1 MSSARSWLLAILSIG
16 LSLVV
21 GIVVIEIL
29 LRIIGI
35 GYPTFTQLDSQTGF
49 SLRPGASG
57 WQTDEGKAY
66 IAINSF
72 GMRDKE
78 YSLKKPANTLRI
90 AVLGDSFTEGRQ
102 VDLEE
107 TFPRMMESDLAS
119 CSSLND
125 QKVEVLNFGVSGFGT
140 TQELLQ
146 LKDRVWQFEPDIVLL
161 AFTTGN
167 DVRNNSYAL
176 EKSDQ
181 KPYIKKEN
189 GLYVLDTSFQQ
200 SPFYLKQQTLKHRF
214 SSFVLRHSRILQ
226 LVRRVMAG
234 AQQRAAEP
242 SQATAGQE
250 IGIDDAIYKNPEGD
264 WIEAWDITEYVLG
277 EIAKDVRSHSAQF
290 AVVTLS
296 NSIQVHP
303 DPAVR
308 VAFIK
313 NLGVTDLFTPERK
326 LTEIASRLQVPILT
340 LAEPLQAEAERT
352 GTFFHGF
359 EKFGLGSGHWNEA
372 GHKEAGK
379 RIANFLCNTVES
391 ST

>member
-1 MSSARSWLLAILSIG
+1 
-16 LSLVV
+16 
-21 GIVVIEIL
+21 
-29 LRIIGI
+29 
-35 GYPTFTQLDSQTGF
+35 
-49 SLRPGASG
+49 
-57 WQTDEGKAY
+57 
-66 IAINSF
+66 
-72 GMRDKE
+72 
-78 YSLKKPANTLRI
+78 
-90 AVLGDSFTEGRQ
+90 
-102 VDLEE
+102 
-107 TFPRMMESDLAS
+107 
-119 CSSLND
+119 
-125 QKVEVLNFGVSGFGT
+125 
-140 TQELLQ
+140 
-146 LKDRVWQFEPDIVLL
+146 
-161 AFTTGN
+161 
-167 DVRNNSYAL
+167 
-176 EKSDQ
+176 
-181 KPYIKKEN
+181 
-189 GLYVLDTSFQQ
+189 
-200 SPFYLKQQTLKHRF
+200 
-214 SSFVLRHSRILQ
+214 
-226 LVRRVMAG
+226 MAG

-359 EKFGLGSGHWNEA
+359 EMFGQNLN
-372 GHKEAGK
+372 KLL
-379 RIANFLCNTVES
+379 NYN
-391 ST
+391 